1 MTALSRRPILW
12 LQVWGLAAVQGSIAL
27 TWVIYN
33 LFLPQLLTQSGFPAT
48 LTVGLLI
55 FENLLAAVME
65 PLMGS
70 FSDRTQRWLGTRFP
84 VIAIGVILA
93 ASFFVAIP
101 TLFVFGQGW
110 AGAARWSLLIVLVAW
125 SLAMAI
131 FRSPALSLL
140 GRYAFATRLPQAA
153 SILTLVGAVTGAIA
167 PLANNFLL
175 RLGAP
180 IPFAA
185 GSLSLLIAAA
195 ALRSVSPP
203 APTANATKEP
213 AQSIAIL
220 PLIFIFGA
228 GAGISI
234 GFRLMM
240 QTFPAILKAQSGNG
254 ETNLLLSLIF
264 LTVAITAIPAGT
276 FATRLGNQKAM
287 LLGLC
292 TMAIGLLLL
301 LALPYPVFA
310 GLLAVVLGAA
320 FSLVSNGTIP
330 FALSIVPVEK
340 AGLGTGMFFSGGA
353 IGLSLF
359 LSITQNLSPQIGVM
373 VGAMAFLLSAGCIAL
388 SGNAR

>member
-1 MTALSRRPILW
+1 MATLSRRPVLW

-33 LFLPQLLTQSGFPAT
+33 LFLPQLLTQFGFPAT

-65 PLMGS
+65 PLMGN

-93 ASFFVAIP
+93 ASLFITIP
-101 TLFVFGQGW
+101 TVFVFGQGW
-110 AGAARWSLLIVLVAW
+110 TGAARWSLPIVLVGW
-125 SLAMAI
+125 SLSMAI
-131 FRSPALSLL
+131 FRSPVLSLL

-153 SILTLVGAVTGAIA
+153 SILTLVGAVAGAIA
-167 PLANNFLL
+167 PLANSFLL

-180 IPFAA
+180 IPFTA
-185 GSLSLLIAAA
+185 GSLSLLVAAA
-195 ALRSVSPP
+195 ALRTVSPP
-203 APTANATKEP
+203 ESTAQATKEP

-240 QTFPAILKAQSGNG
+240 QTFPAILKAQSSSGGANV
-254 ETNLLLSLIF
+254 LLSLIF

-292 TMAIGLLLL
+292 AMAVGLLLL
-301 LALPYPVFA
+301 LALPYPLLA
-310 GLLAVVLGAA
+310 GLLAVILGAA

-330 FALSIVPVEK
+330 FALSIVPTEK

-359 LSITQNLSPQIGVM
+359 LSITQNLSPTIGAI
-373 VGAMAFLLSAGCIAL
+373 VGAMAFLFAAGCIAL
-388 SGNAR
+388 SGNSR